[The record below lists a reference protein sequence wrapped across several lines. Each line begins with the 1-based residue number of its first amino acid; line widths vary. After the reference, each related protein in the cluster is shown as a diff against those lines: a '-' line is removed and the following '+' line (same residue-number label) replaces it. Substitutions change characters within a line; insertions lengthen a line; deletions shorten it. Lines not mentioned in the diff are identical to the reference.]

1 MIKSLIAPWM
11 TEWCS
16 EVWTSSIAWELGQQH
31 GAITVAGV
39 LKHDQIIYK
48 QVKHLKQNCNFTF
61 IMLRNCQSNI
71 NHTQKQLV
79 AASAQTDRL
88 KLYSFILQS

>member
-1 MIKSLIAPWM
+1 
-11 TEWCS
+11 
-16 EVWTSSIAWELGQQH
+16 
-31 GAITVAGV
+31 
-39 LKHDQIIYK
+39 
-48 QVKHLKQNCNFTF
+48 
-61 IMLRNCQSNI
+61 MLRNCQSNI